1 MAGGRV
7 PTPTYESLTCA
18 GARRLPEGSAQ
29 TLLLLTGCASPRVQ
43 AIIALQRAAVSPWAD
58 KHLAKTEQGDGS
70 VEYKGKF
77 ECLDFARVRTYPI
90 CERPNKV
97 TAADL
102 VWPEAVRS
110 RPPSVREDIEHV
122 AQHIVSARS
131 AGRPVIWMMGA
142 HPIKLG
148 HSPLIIDLV
157 QRGLISL
164 FATQGAGSIHDFEL
178 ALIGETSENVP
189 RALPEGLFGMAT
201 ETGRYM
207 NDALAEGHRQG
218 LGYGEAI
225 ARMVLGEEMPYRV
238 EMAHPDWSILAAAYS
253 VGVPP
258 TVHASIGTD
267 IIDQHPNFDGAA
279 KGACSARDFGIFAAM
294 ACKLSGGVVVNIG
307 SAVTMPEVLLKSVS
321 IAANLGNPPEGLI
334 TADFD
339 MRAADPGAEGDPS
352 RPDFYFRDL
361 KSVVVRIPRAFG
373 GHGHYVQG
381 NFIETIPQLWVAL
394 DRLWPR

>member
-1 MAGGRV
+1 MEYR
-7 PTPTYESLTCA
+7 
-18 GARRLPEGSAQ
+18 GA
-29 TLLLLTGCASPRVQ
+29 
-43 AIIALQRAAVSPWAD
+43 
-58 KHLAKTEQGDGS
+58 
-70 VEYKGKF
+70 F
-77 ECLDFARVRTYPI
+77 DFFDFGRVRTYPI
-90 CERPNKV
+90 SQRPNKV
-97 TAADL
+97 KAADL
-102 VWPEAVRS
+102 VWPQAVRKQA
-110 RPPSVREDIEHV
+110 PPVREDIEHV
-122 AQHIVSARS
+122 AEHIVQAR
-131 AGRPVIWMMGA
+131 AGGRLVIWMMGA

-148 HSPLIIDLV
+148 HSPLIIDLIR
-157 QRGLISL
+157 RGVVSL

-207 NDALAEGHRQG
+207 NDALVEGHRRG

-225 ARMVLGEEMPYRV
+225 ARMILGEEMPYRV
-238 EMAHPDWSILAAAYS
+238 EFAHPDWSILASAYLAD
-253 VGVPP
+253 VAP
-258 TVHASIGTD
+258 TVHVTIGTD

-279 KGACSARDFGIFAAM
+279 KGGCSGRDFGVFAA
-294 ACKLSGGVVVNIG
+294 AVCKLSGGVVVNIG

-321 IAANLGNPPEGLI
+321 MAGNTGKPPMGLV

-339 MRAADPGAEGDPS
+339 MRPADPAAEGDPS

-381 NFIETIPQLWVAL
+381 NFIETVPQLWSAI
-394 DRLWPR
+394 DRRWPQ